1 MKPDW
6 RTEWPMWLVLAG
18 TIAYSLASWNA
29 VPDRFAVHW
38 NLAGEPDGF
47 AGRAQG
53 LLALPLTALA
63 LYAVMLVL
71 PRVDPGRANYES
83 FAGAY
88 RTIRLLVL
96 LVVAVAQVCLVI
108 GARGTLVALPTVTLL
123 AVGALCVVIGNLL
136 GKLRPNWFAGI
147 RTPWTLSSK
156 ESWLRTHRVG
166 GWAFVADG
174 LLIMAMA
181 AARIESAKAAAIAV
195 MAATALGLAIYSYVV
210 WRGDPAKVPPA
221 GTLPA
226 PDPDTR

>member
-108 GARGTLVALPTVTLL
+108 G
-123 AVGALCVVIGNLL
+123 NLL